1 MKGKDAKIYSPVAAL
16 PLLCSMVQPAVTTRP
31 FAYSTGS
38 DQYVTICP
46 PNVCAS
52 GQDNIFTAP
61 YFILPSR
68 RHGGFP
74 WESCYGS
81 YIFVPTSFCC
91 CCPVVCSNGPVLSLP
106 CSGASRLVSCPLAC
120 VRACCWLGSA
130 LVPELFLAWGL
141 SLASSPWVLGFRLQA
156 SVLILKLQASVL
168 CPRA

>member
-106 CSGASRLVSCPLAC
+106 CSGASRLVFLPAC
-120 VRACCWLGSA
+120 LCASL
-130 LVPELFLAWGL
+130 LLAW
-141 SLASSPWVLGFRLQA
+141 F
-156 SVLILKLQASVL
+156 
-168 CPRA
+168 CPGP